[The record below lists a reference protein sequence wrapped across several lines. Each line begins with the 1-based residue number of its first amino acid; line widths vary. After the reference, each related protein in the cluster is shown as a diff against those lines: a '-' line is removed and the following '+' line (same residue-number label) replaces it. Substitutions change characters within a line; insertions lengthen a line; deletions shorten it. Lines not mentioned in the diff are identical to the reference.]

1 MSTTKLTTL
10 SNEEL
15 IKELQHPEYPSKI
28 KHAEFIRALCLAE
41 RVAQGKNLANADLTP
56 EAKKEAIFAYHPDS
70 RLFCVHGKNRIGLD
84 GVLESEEDEIKHREM
99 WCKYNPCKPVAN
111 TAAHSMGNVVAK
123 TEPVVKTTAYSIGD
137 GVTMMSS
144 LCSSCSCLLM
154 IIGLASM
161 FRS

>member
-1 MSTTKLTTL
+1 MSTTKLSTL

-15 IKELQHPEYPSKI
+15 IKELEHPEYPSKI
-28 KHAEFIRALCLAE
+28 NHTELFRTFCLAE
-41 RVAQGKNLANADLTP
+41 KLAQGKDLTDVVMTP
-56 EAKKEAIFAYHPDS
+56 EAKKEAIFGFHPDS

-84 GVLESEEDEIKHREM
+84 GVLESEEEEIKHRKM
-99 WCKYNPCKPVAN
+99 WCKYNPCKHVAN
-111 TAAHSMGNVVAK
+111 TTAHSIGDGVAK
-123 TEPVVKTTAYSIGD
+123 AEPVAKTTAYSLD

-144 LCSSCSCLLM
+144 LSSSCSCLLM

>member
-1 MSTTKLTTL
+1 MSTTKLSTL

-15 IKELQHPEYPSKI
+15 IKKLKHPEYPSKI
-28 KHAEFIRALCLAE
+28 KHAELFRTFCLAE
-41 RVAQGKNLANADLTP
+41 NLAQGKDLTDAVMTP
-56 EAKKEAIFAYHPDS
+56 EAKKEAIFGFHPDS

-84 GVLESEEDEIKHREM
+84 GVLESEEEEIKHRKM
-99 WCKYNPCKPVAN
+99 WCKYNPCKHVAN
-111 TAAHSMGNVVAK
+111 TTAHSIGDGVSKV
-123 TEPVVKTTAYSIGD
+123 EPVAKTTAYSLD

-144 LCSSCSCLLM
+144 LTSSCSCLLM

>member
-1 MSTTKLTTL
+1 MSITKLSTL

-15 IKELQHPEYPSKI
+15 ITKLKHPEYPSKI
-28 KHAEFIRALCLAE
+28 KHAEIFRMFCLAE
-41 RVAQGKNLANADLTP
+41 NLAQGKDPTNAVMTP
-56 EAKKEAIFAYHPDS
+56 EAKKEAIFGYHPDS

-84 GVLESEEDEIKHREM
+84 GVLESEEEEIKHRKM

-111 TAAHSMGNVVAK
+111 TTAHSMGNRVVK

-137 GVTMMSS
+137 GVIMMSS
-144 LCSSCSCLLM
+144 LSSSCSCLLV